1 MSLAPDAVSAI
12 GLPMALGLGMLY
24 GLGPCLVSCLPYLGP
39 VFLNADQGVR
49 HSWKILLP
57 LALGRLT
64 VYAGFGAISG
74 WWGSRFV
81 AGVDGWVVHLAIGLA
96 LLLVGV
102 SLLSRRC
109 RGTSCGARPM
119 AGEAVIRWSSRQ
131 APGAGQMMPF
141 GLFLMGVGMALTPCV
156 PLSTVLISSAATGS
170 SGLGA
175 LLGLSFGLGAITAPS
190 LIYGVVV
197 AYFGQ
202 QLRVQ
207 LGTWLPRLE
216 VFSAALLVVV
226 GITQLLRLF

>member
-49 HSWKILLP
+49 QSWKILLP
-57 LALGRLT
+57 LSLGRLT
-64 VYAGFGAISG
+64 VYSGFGAVSG

-81 AGVDGWVVHLAIGLA
+81 AGVEGWVVHLAIGLA
-96 LLLVGV
+96 MLLVGL

-109 RGTSCGARPM
+109 RGSSCKAGA
-119 AGEAVIRWSSRQ
+119 AGEAVVAWSSRKPSV
-131 APGAGQMMPF
+131 APQMMPF
-141 GLFLMGVGMALTPCV
+141 GLFLMGVGMALTPCA
-156 PLSTVLISSAATGS
+156 PLSAVLISSAATGS

-175 LLGLSFGLGAITAPS
+175 LLGLCFGLGAITAPS
-190 LIYGVVV
+190 LVYGVVV
-197 AYFGQ
+197 AYFGE
-202 QLRVQ
+202 QLRAR

-216 VFSAALLVVV
+216 GLSAGLLVAV
-226 GITQLLRLF
+226 GITQLLRLY